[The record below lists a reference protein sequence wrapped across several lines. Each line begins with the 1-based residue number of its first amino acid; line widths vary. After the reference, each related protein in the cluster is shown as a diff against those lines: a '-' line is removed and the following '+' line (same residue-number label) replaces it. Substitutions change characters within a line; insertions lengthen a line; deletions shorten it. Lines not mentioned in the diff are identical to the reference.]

1 MNRIQSMENYL
12 HFFADIYKQNPKI
25 QITENSIYHYLVRDR
40 ETKHAIAPFHQKWI
54 NDFKNTP
61 NIKVFVAED
70 WNYFCQFTNIDP
82 SKVGKEIKL
91 YIPVDA
97 KHIDK
102 AANDIFNYLASHNIN
117 HMSKIGK
124 DERRDNI
131 VVRLQDEKDLEP
143 FRTFIH
149 QNQNI
154 KDGLIETNPFSMND
168 GIIGFAADGK
178 LSYNDVTTKYIENY
192 LIEKRKQNKL
202 NQVSH
207 QDFLLYCSNIYSKT
221 FDYGNSE
228 TIKEF
233 MTKFGI
239 SPDLNEEQLISTLNN
254 YREVSSLL
262 LTSIQTNDLNKF
274 KEHVADIK
282 DKDKIEVE
290 KNRIKLSLNSKLN
303 PIKQY
308 IEAMI
313 EKHGYNQAVANI
325 QGYIKTRNANL
336 VTRDHNLRS
345 ILNSYSQE
353 DLVKGIET
361 VNKLLKIDDRY
372 KKDNQIIN
380 VPKKEQSI
388 TPTDIIDISTT
399 DTVKKLY
406 APTDPILFQQIKQKY
421 ISVGLKQIIENKDY
435 SAFTNTNNARH
446 NMMKLDAD
454 SICAELVKGTILI
467 YNASDKRYFNKT
479 NMPPTTGSEAIT
491 FIMDI
496 VNKQGPSSA
505 YQTIEQFSN
514 IRDLLI
520 DSYASFV
527 STTTKEDR
535 DELINGFDDKTK
547 TQLTTISNLQS
558 YLISQNKKPDNYG
571 GK

>member
-12 HFFADIYKQNPKI
+12 HFFADIYKQN
-25 QITENSIYHYLVRDR
+25 
-40 ETKHAIAPFHQKWI
+40 
-54 NDFKNTP
+54 
-61 NIKVFVAED
+61 
-70 WNYFCQFTNIDP
+70 
-82 SKVGKEIKL
+82 
-91 YIPVDA
+91 
-97 KHIDK
+97 
-102 AANDIFNYLASHNIN
+102 
-117 HMSKIGK
+117 
-124 DERRDNI
+124 
-131 VVRLQDEKDLEP
+131 
-143 FRTFIH
+143 
-149 QNQNI
+149 QNI
-154 KDGLIETNPFSMND
+154 KDGLIENNPFSIND

-282 DKDKIEVE
+282 DKDKIEIE

-308 IEAMI
+308 IETMI

-361 VNKLLKIDDRY
+361 VNKLLKIDNRY

-446 NMMKLDAD
+446 NMMKLNAD

-479 NMPPTTGSEAIT
+479 NMPPTTGSEAIA

-535 DELINGFDDKTK
+535 DELINSFDDKAK